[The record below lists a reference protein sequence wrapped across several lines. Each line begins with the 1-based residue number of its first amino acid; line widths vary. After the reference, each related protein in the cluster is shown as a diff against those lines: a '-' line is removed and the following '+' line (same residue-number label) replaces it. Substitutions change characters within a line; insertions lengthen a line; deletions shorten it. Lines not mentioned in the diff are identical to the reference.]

1 MKNWSLLF
9 FSCFL
14 LICGQ
19 RSYAQIKSYGRT
31 IIENNGDMRVY
42 KDWDFRSLFNG
53 NPNSGIL
60 GTERRLNNSFISF
73 MPGSSWSGVTDK
85 AYVDGYVRTFMSN
98 KFIFPI
104 GDNNQFKPAA
114 VDKAAYASPTEAA
127 YYGVS
132 PNLAITTPFFGGV
145 SQVLPA
151 DGPYPTNKKQASLY
165 QVSSKEYWDVNGN
178 VLAKLSLSWNDKSEI
193 KKLTNGG
200 LKNLTIVGWNGNEW
214 EVLPSTVD
222 VYSLFGSSSNMAQG
236 SITTNAEIDLNAYSV
251 YTLAG
256 LTPGKFQYFFTKSGK
271 KQVKHSQT
279 AAVQYDADIDMTK
292 NSDFDI
298 SIHHSEP
305 KYGTLI
311 NVTNEGYSYKASNFH
326 IGIDTIRTIA
336 IIFNKPTFVLSY
348 DTFYNEV
355 LVRYHQNDTQL
366 AMNNNPTLALGKK
379 MEIGN
384 EVKVVH
390 TMTSEKGKLLDLE
403 KGLYEYTSKVKN
415 ETDNVVFIIKADYNS
430 LGIQTIDTTRYT
442 IKLNEK
448 FKGENI
454 QNLITPNNDGQNDL
468 WVLPISMLEDY
479 PNLSMQVMNLEGKIV
494 YRSAGIYQ
502 NDFSGQGLGTGIYL
516 YEIILEKGNV
526 LKGML
531 KIETQ

>member
-1 MKNWSLLF
+1 MKNWTLLF

-14 LICGQ
+14 LISGQ
-19 RSYAQIKSYGRT
+19 RGYAQIKSYGRT

-60 GTERRLNNSFISF
+60 GTERRLNKSFISF

-127 YYGVS
+127 YFGVS

-145 SQVLPA
+145 SQILPA

-178 VLAKLSLSWNDKSEI
+178 VLARLSLSWNDKSEI

-222 VYSLFGSSSNMAQG
+222 VYSLFGSSSNIAQG
-236 SITTNAEIDLNAYSV
+236 SITTNMEIDLNAYSV

-256 LTPGKFQYFFTKSGK
+256 LTPGNFQYFFTKSGK
-271 KQVKHSQT
+271 KRVKHSQST
-279 AAVQYDADIDMTK
+279 AIQYDADIDMTK
-292 NSDFDI
+292 NTDFDI

-326 IGIDTIRTIA
+326 IGVDTIRTIA

-355 LVRYHQNDTQL
+355 MVQYHQNDTQL
-366 AMNNNPTLALGKK
+366 AMNNNPNITLGKK
-379 MEIGN
+379 MEVGN

-454 QNLITPNNDGQNDL
+454 QNLITPNNDGQNDF

-494 YRSAGIYQ
+494 YRSAGLYQ

-531 KIETQ
+531 KIETP